1 MKREDIIKHF
11 PDATKEQ
18 IDALLTINGADI
30 NKAKGDL
37 DAVQGQLTMAQQQ
50 ITVLEKAGK
59 DAKAHKDR
67 ADQLQAEL
75 EGVKKAEGIRSIRQK
90 VAGEKKIPE
99 NLLTGETEEACNA
112 QADAIL
118 AFAKPGAYPKVPD
131 GGEPAGKDGGKT
143 SAWQQLSAAI
153 SSNE

>member
-11 PDATKEQ
+11 PNATKKQ
-18 IDALLTINGADI
+18 IDALLTINGEDI

-37 DAVQGQLTMAQQQ
+37 DAVQGQLTMARQQ

-59 DAKAHKDR
+59 DAKTHKDR

-75 EGVKKAEGIRSIRQK
+75 DGMKQAEGIRSIRQK
-90 VAGEKKIPE
+90 VAWEKKIPE

-112 QADAIL
+112 QAVAIL
-118 AFAKPGAYPKVPD
+118 AFAKPGAYPKIQD
-131 GGEPAGKDGGKT
+131 GGEPAGKDDGRT
-143 SAWQQLSAAI
+143 SGWQQLSAAF
-153 SSNE
+153 SSEE